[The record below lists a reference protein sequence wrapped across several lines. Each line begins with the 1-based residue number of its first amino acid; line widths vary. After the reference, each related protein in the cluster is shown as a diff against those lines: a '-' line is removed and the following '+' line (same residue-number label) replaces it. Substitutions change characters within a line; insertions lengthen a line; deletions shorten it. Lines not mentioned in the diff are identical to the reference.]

1 MNANAARAC
10 LAGFFLA
17 LGAASV
23 LRAEIKPLVVEGA
36 PFPLTVQEW
45 TPPARDFPITAYG
58 AKPDGTAV
66 TEAIE
71 AAIDAAEEIADGE
84 QFRNFQGALATGG
97 HFFRQVLAEE
107 DQGAAVGKD
116 ETSRFYVRLA
126 VIMGGHLFQERD
138 HGIFFT
144 KIAIFPENPYI
155 CL

>member
-71 AAIDAAEEIADGE
+71 AAIDAAEKVGGGRVVVPKGE
-84 QFRNFQGALATGG
+84 WISGAFKL
-97 HFFRQVLAEE
+97 
-107 DQGAAVGKD
+107 
-116 ETSRFYVRLA
+116 
-126 VIMGGHLFQERD
+126 
-138 HGIFFT
+138 
-144 KIAIFPENPYI
+144 
-155 CL
+155 

>member
-17 LGAASV
+17 LGAASA
-23 LRAEIKPLVVEGA
+23 LRAEVKPLVVEGA

-71 AAIDAAEEIADGE
+71 AAIDAADAREGELHFGLIAFAHQIESMCGE
-84 QFRNFQGALATGG
+84 AC
-97 HFFRQVLAEE
+97 
-107 DQGAAVGKD
+107 
-116 ETSRFYVRLA
+116 RLTLPWA
-126 VIMGGHLFQERD
+126 KSQ
-138 HGIFFT
+138 
-144 KIAIFPENPYI
+144 
-155 CL
+155 

>member
-71 AAIDAAEEIADGE
+71 AAIDASAAEGRMDIRRVQAQE
-84 QFRNFQGALATGG
+84 QCRAGCCEGRHSAL
-97 HFFRQVLAEE
+97 
-107 DQGAAVGKD
+107 
-116 ETSRFYVRLA
+116 
-126 VIMGGHLFQERD
+126 
-138 HGIFFT
+138 
-144 KIAIFPENPYI
+144 P
-155 CL
+155 